1 MPISVLCA
9 SCNAKL
15 QAPESAAGRNVKCP
29 KCGKAVLVPDGRAAA
44 PAAKPSSCRTV
55 KARAA
60 GEKVADKP
68 SAVQKAGLAP
78 AAAGKAAADKPSAVQ
93 KAAPADKPKAA
104 PPPVKAKPAPAKKPQ
119 AEPPEEAE
127 AVDSS
132 EADGSAWEESP
143 LLQYDE
149 WTFRE
154 QGWMRLAIKNRHFH
168 ICKSATKD
176 IIGYADEKASGFVLA
191 LRGMSKIGKW
201 LPTTVE
207 IREEQE
213 GPLLLAIRKIN
224 IPLLPWTDVE
234 IYDGQKQKLGHFRT
248 KIFSLLGG
256 FWLYDAE
263 GKEVAEVKAKLGMP
277 PRYLFLSKDGREL
290 GSVAT
295 EAMTKA
301 AETKKMQVQVTLT
314 TPPLRLKV
322 APEMAEQPRVKV
334 LMLATAL
341 AFEFTGAGALLQ

>member
-1 MPISVLCA
+1 MSVA
-9 SCNAKL
+9 VSCPSCSAKL
-15 QAPESAAGRNVKCP
+15 QAPDAAAGRRVKCP
-29 KCGKAVLVPDGRAAA
+29 KCQTPIPVPGGAA
-44 PAAKPSSCRTV
+44 PAP
-55 KARAA
+55 KASGR
-60 GEKVADKP
+60 
-68 SAVQKAGLAP
+68 
-78 AAAGKAAADKPSAVQ
+78 AAADKPSAV
-93 KAAPADKPKAA
+93 KAASTAAVKTAPAITSKAA
-104 PPPVKAKPAPAKKPQ
+104 STGTGKSSRAAAETASAKASAA
-119 AEPPEEAE
+119 
-127 AVDSS
+127 SG
-132 EADGSAWEESP
+132 DGAAWEESD
-143 LLQYDE
+143 LLQHNE

-168 ICKSATKD
+168 ICKSGTKD
-176 IIGYADEKASGFVLA
+176 IIGYADEKASGWVLA
-191 LRGMSKIGKW
+191 LRGMSNVAKW

-207 IREEQE
+207 IREERE

-234 IYDGQKQKLGHFRT
+234 IYDGEQQKLGHFRT

-295 EAMTKA
+295 EALAKA
-301 AETKKMQVQVTLT
+301 AETNKMQVQVTLT
-314 TPPLRLKV
+314 TAPLRLKV
-322 APEMAEQPRVKV
+322 AREMADEPRVKV

-341 AFEFTGAGALLQ
+341 AFEFTGAGRLLQ